1 MSRCEM
7 TRVNGARC
15 TEATLTLTLRSSWA
29 YPPDHAALDFQVK
42 CKAMAGNPEFMF
54 LFNRQL

>member
-7 TRVNGARC
+7 TRVNGARW
-15 TEATLTLTLRSSWA
+15 TEATLTLTLSSSRA
-29 YPPDHAALDFQVK
+29 YPPERVAFQVK
-42 CKAMAGNPEFMF
+42 RKAMAGNPEFMF